1 MLLRYGDDG
10 AERPAV
16 LIAGSANFTRRNLD
30 NLNLETNVILTAAT
44 DHPAIATARDAFQRR
59 WSNPDGKL
67 FSEPYEAYSDDSRLR
82 YALYRFMEFTGWS
95 TF

>member
-1 MLLRYGDDG
+1 M
-10 AERPAV
+10 

-30 NLNLETNVILTAAT
+30 NLNLETSVQLTAAA
-44 DHPAIATARDAFQRR
+44 DHPAMTTARDAFQRR